1 MFKKMLSPA
10 VLILFAITSL
20 SSAAA
25 AEQATGCKLKGGSMV
40 PLDAATC
47 AMEGGTPIAAIA
59 PVVAP
64 AAPVVVAPAAA
75 NAPTAQYSSDSK
87 LAAAQRA
94 VVDLLSKPVVDKHSQ
109 KISPEGVER
118 AARFDGCRLIVDEN
132 MHVDH
137 GNLISA
143 RKNFKI
149 GSTVDFRSVSR
160 EAFGV
165 LGKISSLG
173 GGLKAQAVYVE
184 ESKRKDGNNIAISV
198 FEQSEDGFTKL
209 TLPRAAAYW
218 DAPRDDLWM
227 TDEYGYPK
235 DNGMGD
241 AVTDRIRILFI
252 VSTSDDAAALK
263 KALDDVHA
271 LCKP

>member
-1 MFKKMLSPA
+1 MFKKIFPPA
-10 VLILFAITSL
+10 VLILLAITSL
-20 SSAAA
+20 SSATA
-25 AEQATGCKLKGGSMV
+25 AEQATGCKLKGGTIV

-47 AMEGGTPIAAIA
+47 AMEGGTLI
-59 PVVAP
+59 
-64 AAPVVVAPAAA
+64 AAPVAAPAVPAPAAA
-75 NAPTAQYSSDSK
+75 NTPTAQYSSDPK

-94 VVDLLSKPVVDKHSQ
+94 VVDLLNKPVVDKHSQ

-118 AARFDGCRLIVDEN
+118 TAKFDGCRLIVDES
-132 MHVDH
+132 MRVDH
-137 GNLISA
+137 GNLVSA

-160 EAFGV
+160 EALGV

-173 GGLKAQAVYVE
+173 GGLKAHAVYVE

-198 FEQSEDGFTKL
+198 LEQSEDGFTKL

-227 TDEYGYPK
+227 ADEYGYPK

-241 AVTDRIRILFI
+241 AVTNRIRILFI

>member
-1 MFKKMLSPA
+1 MIKKMLHPA
-10 VLILFAITSL
+10 VLILLAIASL

-25 AEQATGCKLKGGSMV
+25 AEQATGCRLKGGTIV

-59 PVVAP
+59 PVAAPMVVAP
-64 AAPVVVAPAAA
+64 APAAA
-75 NAPTAQYSSDSK
+75 NAPPAQYSSDPR
-87 LAAAQRA
+87 LATAQRA
-94 VVDLLSKPVVDKHSQ
+94 VVDLLSKPVMDKHSQ

-118 AARFDGCRLIVDEN
+118 VARFDGCRLIVDEN
-132 MHVDH
+132 MRVDY
-137 GNLISA
+137 GNLVSA

-149 GSTVDFRSVSR
+149 GSTVDFRRGSR

-173 GGLKAQAVYVE
+173 GGLKAHAVYVE

-198 FEQSEDGFTKL
+198 LEQSEDGFSKL

-218 DAPRDDLWM
+218 DAPRDDLWIA
-227 TDEYGYPK
+227 DEYGYPK

-241 AVTDRIRILFI
+241 AVTNRIRILFI